1 MWALSVYLEYE
12 CNNIKGCLFN
22 LSKALKECQT
32 DGILWSLA
40 IDLEPKAN
48 RKKKIKDALNYCEN
62 DPYVHASVA
71 KIFWSEKKHDKV
83 RKWLEKALVLDENI
97 GDHWALLYLFE

>member
-1 MWALSVYLEYE
+1 M
-12 CNNIKGCLFN
+12 
-22 LSKALKECQT
+22 
-32 DGILWSLA
+32 LWSLA

-71 KIFWSEKKHDKV
+71 KIFWSEKKNEKV
-83 RKWLEKALVLDENI
+83 RKWLEKALLLDDNI
-97 GDHWALLYLFE
+97 GDHWALLYLFELDVKEGEDKMKDVLDKCVLK